1 MRKLLYLL
9 TAVAT
14 LTACKKEIDFDY
26 HEVAPIVTIEGRV
39 TNEGMEVRIT
49 QSHNVNDSVKSP
61 GMKGAYVVITDGE
74 ETFTLPYDVQS
85 GYYKLGQTGT
95 VGHTY
100 RLLVEL
106 NGNRYE
112 ASSTMPP
119 PVTLTST
126 EFLWAKIMDQRLL
139 MYELWGDFTPMA
151 ERNYFWY
158 RMVRNGELY
167 RWGTFDDRGRPAGH
181 IFSDITCMT
190 EKMMEENKEEDREK
204 ILYDGDRIAF
214 DLLTIDRGAYDY
226 LHALKSGQGTGA
238 NPVSNISGGCLGF
251 FTAASVT
258 HVPPIILHLKEVRE
272 ATRATGY

>member
-85 GYYKLGQTGT
+85 GYYKLGQAGT
-95 VGHTY
+95 AGHTY

-167 RWGTFDDRGRPAGH
+167 RWGTFDDRGRPAGR

-190 EKMMEENKEEDREK
+190 EKM
-204 ILYDGDRIAF
+204 
-214 DLLTIDRGAYDY
+214 TIC
-226 LHALKSGQGTGA
+226 T
-238 NPVSNISGGCLGF
+238 P
-251 FTAASVT
+251 
-258 HVPPIILHLKEVRE
+258 
-272 ATRATGY
+272 